1 MEKIKQ
7 LREKTGAGMVDC
19 KKALL
24 EANNDIEKAVE
35 ILRKKGIAKAAKR
48 EDKETSE
55 GVIKIAVNN
64 ENNQGYIFEL
74 SAETDFVARNEKFIK
89 LSDDLME
96 IIKKEKPN
104 SIDELL
110 NLSME
115 KNTIKETVQ
124 NFSGTIG
131 EKIEIKKFETLKSNG
146 TVGNYS
152 HLGGKIGVLVS
163 LNVADKKD
171 LAYDIAMQVAA
182 SNPKYITSEDVP
194 IEEIEKEKEIYKEQ
208 LIKQG
213 KPENIIENIL
223 KGKINKY
230 FKEVC
235 LVDQEFIKEE
245 KKQVKDILGDI
256 KVEKIIRYSL

>member
-96 IIKKEKPN
+96 IIK
-104 SIDELL
+104 IDMEL
-110 NLSME
+110 
-115 KNTIKETVQ
+115 NTI
-124 NFSGTIG
+124 
-131 EKIEIKKFETLKSNG
+131 
-146 TVGNYS
+146 
-152 HLGGKIGVLVS
+152 
-163 LNVADKKD
+163 
-171 LAYDIAMQVAA
+171 
-182 SNPKYITSEDVP
+182 
-194 IEEIEKEKEIYKEQ
+194 
-208 LIKQG
+208 
-213 KPENIIENIL
+213 
-223 KGKINKY
+223 
-230 FKEVC
+230 
-235 LVDQEFIKEE
+235 
-245 KKQVKDILGDI
+245 
-256 KVEKIIRYSL
+256 